1 MDTILKAGLGTLA
14 AVAVLGA
21 GGIAIASADTE
32 APASNPVIQTPG
44 STDDSG
50 DTFDDSDLTPSP
62 APLPSTAPAPSPS
75 PTSGSDDDDDRLD
88 DHGGDRDRS
97 DDDDDDDRF
106 DDHGGDRHDDDDD
119 DDHGDDHGDDH
130 DDD

>member
-50 DTFDDSDLTPSP
+50 DSFDDSDLTPSP
-62 APLPSTAPAPSPS
+62 APAPSTAPAPSPS
-75 PTSGSDDDDDRLD
+75 PTSGSDDDDRFD

-119 DDHGDDHGDDH
+119 DDHDDHDDH